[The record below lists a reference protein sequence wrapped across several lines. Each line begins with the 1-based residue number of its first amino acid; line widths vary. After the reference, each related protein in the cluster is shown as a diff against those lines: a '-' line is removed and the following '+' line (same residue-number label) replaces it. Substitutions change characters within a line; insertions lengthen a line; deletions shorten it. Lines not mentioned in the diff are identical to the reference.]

1 MPYAIRVHETGGPRV
16 LRWEPVKLRPPEGQE
31 VLIRQMAVGLN
42 FIDTYH
48 RSGLYPVP
56 GLPFIPGM
64 EGAGMVEAVGPD
76 VRGLRPGD
84 RVMYCKGALG
94 AYATHR
100 LMQEDDL
107 LRIPEGITPEQ
118 AAACLL
124 RGCTA
129 FMLLQRTMVVN
140 STMTLLVHAAAG
152 GVGSLLTQWAK
163 HLGARVIGT
172 VGSPEKSAL
181 AKSHGCDE
189 VLVLGQNDW
198 VSQLREVTNGERCNV
213 VYDAVGADTFNG
225 SLDCLR
231 RFGLMVSYGQSSGP
245 VPPFSPLEL
254 MTRGSLF
261 FTRPSLRDYISETI
275 DYGQAAASFFELVLR
290 GVLRVPIGQSYYLSD
305 AATAHA
311 DLEGRR
317 TTGSS
322 VLIVDPE

>member
-1 MPYAIRVHETGGPRV
+1 MPHAIRVHKTGGPQV
-16 LRWEPVKLRPPEGQE
+16 LRWEPVNLDAPQGQE
-31 VLIRQMAVGLN
+31 ILIRQVAVGLN

-48 RSGLYPVP
+48 RSGLYPVSE
-56 GLPFIPGM
+56 LPFTPGI
-64 EGAGMVEAVGPD
+64 EGAGVVEAIGPE
-76 VRGLRPGD
+76 VRGLGPGD
-84 RVMYCKGALG
+84 RVMYCKGPLG
-94 AYATHR
+94 AYATQRIMH
-100 LMQEDDL
+100 EDDL
-107 LRIPEGITPEQ
+107 LRIPEGIAPEQ

-172 VGSPEKSAL
+172 VGSPEKRDL
-181 AKSHGCDE
+181 AKSNGCDE
-189 VLVLGQNDW
+189 VLVLGQGNW
-198 VSQLREVTNGERCNV
+198 VAQVRELTQGELCNV
-213 VYDAVGADTFNG
+213 VYDAVGAETFFG

-231 RFGLMVSYGQSSGP
+231 RFGLLVSYGQSSGP
-245 VPPFSPLEL
+245 VPPFAPLEL
-254 MTRGSLF
+254 MNRGSLF

-275 DYGQAAASFFELVLR
+275 EYAQAAASFFELVLR

-317 TTGSS
+317 TTGST
-322 VLIVDPE
+322 VLIVDP